1 MGTAL
6 HKAAWFR
13 KIDLAAELIQGSAP
27 TFAPGT
33 EEAKP
38 AKRCVKQES
47 QRFLYT
53 VTLKIINY
61 NRNDMDP
68 DNESS
73 ILSPELLGPVF
84 KIENITLRQAL
95 YNNNTN
101 RRLRLLATFVPDELV
116 FLVEEKA
123 KIVEYQFAVL
133 LLVDIS
139 GLYSLF
145 DEFCNGRYNGSSGL
159 SKIFN
164 LYTSV
169 IIEQVCF
176 KGGDVLKFTENG
188 ILSLWKQNENELLH
202 EVLRRVISCSFAIKE
217 AVQHLEIDF
226 FDLSRVPIKTAIT
239 AGSVTFSV
247 IGEGDVLHYVITGEP
262 VTAVRKAINI
272 SISSDLVLGESAWKH
287 CILSDYVYVIQDKNH
302 VRITKELKKYDSSRI
317 LTGKKNVE
325 IICKPEAG
333 EKNLPKASSSPL
345 DMMKNRNCV
354 AIVQSREIERRIMES
369 EFTSFH
375 HVNAYSMLSKDFR
388 VGRHTILDACKSQ
401 LGVSLKSF
409 VIRSVVEQIE
419 NDRPLEYLTEMRN
432 VTIVSIEVFPVSR
445 AVSEVIYLADKCHAI
460 IAKACENVG
469 CVEDASLRE
478 ASLVFRI
485 VFGVRSYPKNSNHCR
500 FGISCAWKLLRSLR
514 RVTHVDGLSVGVS
527 TGISCCTVIGHVAR
541 HHYAVIGPPITKAEN
556 MMLISHN
563 KARIWMR
570 SKEELKLCLTYIM
583 RFYPQVTCDLDTLV
597 YSGIKKS
604 NFTSAGLINLR
615 GFEKG
620 YVFNFSDREAA
631 DDPDTND
638 LKNAYPI
645 LSRFQESELFGDILD
660 EIGLSDRAH
669 AGILIEPHAH
679 PQGDSRIGK
688 SRVLDAFA
696 TIASDRQI
704 KVHKLVLHPSFAEKP
719 YAVIYKILEQILEAD
734 DCKTMDELER
744 NVSDK
749 LGRVIQADDLCY
761 LNRILRVRFKLS
773 KRYIGDSDWK
783 RHRKSIGIFDK
794 ILKIYN
800 ENRCILLDNVQYMD
814 YMSWQFLAHAAG
826 NKRLVL
832 AMTIL
837 QSESWDELSR
847 VETDICKDKR
857 LLRHTLVGLERGSLS
872 SLACQFL
879 DVQGISL
886 ELHEYAII
894 YRLVTRASVD
904 AFFSFGLARSF
915 ALNSGVTHPGWYEL
929 FLALVVLCCGF
940 DFVSLTPK
948 EAGDMKLIFPEALS
962 ITRISADL
970 LPDEAAPPV
979 PWNKR
984 ARIPV
989 CLANER
995 FWIAESFVEYDI
1007 PELALEIY
1015 ARLSAYEQDIVEC
1028 ASVLGKVFARS
1039 MLEMIIPNHQ
1049 SLRTTTDIP
1058 PAERHLSRYAHCRFM
1073 EFKVSSFQRAVYEQI
1088 PECEKKKFH
1097 ARVVEIYRKD
1107 ARKCAACGGGS
1118 FLRIPGKEKS
1128 KKIVKPSIPIVATSI
1143 VEPLIENRSLKAYSL
1158 ASETKES
1165 EQSVSESRPTDI
1177 AGISIMRT
1185 SFEADNNHEFQKLC
1199 EIRLAKRKGRRQV
1212 GRNSRVHPLT
1222 YEDTDQALNLNSF
1235 GHVDFRNCRCLSVI
1249 DCIFMKLQQ
1258 HIENIDNN
1266 DKIIDFTMEYAAAL
1280 IDFGQPSYA
1289 LRFLA
1294 NADER
1299 NDYLNTHDALKNPA
1313 LYGKMIKKSMI
1324 LCLRGNAYMLL
1335 GNYPQAKTNY
1345 VEALSM
1351 FKHNFS
1357 STEQLTCYKTMY
1369 EKMRQNIR
1377 WTCTYPIV
1385 NVDCYQHEKEAIIR
1399 QNTAACLR
1407 LVSMILMIS
1416 HQEKPAKLAAL
1427 QSILFGFSSYDS
1439 SSFYDQCQ
1447 LYLSIVEIY
1456 GKLGDLQFLS
1466 HVEKYALFAVNHN
1479 HKWNHCEDIVMLGH
1493 VYFSVFKVS
1502 LLRGHLER
1510 AVQFGEK
1517 SLRISKSFHMI
1528 RLELEIL
1535 PLLVQALMRLKRV
1548 CETVDTLQQLRDTA
1562 FEDVDK
1568 SASTWYYALCMDLLL
1583 DAGILVESYEVCA
1596 CYARKILA
1604 GKSDACVLRDSQ
1616 CLRRLLA
1623 GLWSWQLRKG
1633 DLTSTS
1639 FVMSLDFFTTDLR
1652 ADDYSRIITLCK
1664 VGILECHLLLLTRCI
1679 NMKKG
1684 SQMEVLLV
1692 DIEALMRI
1700 LDEVAKTSDCVKPHY
1715 YLLKAYF
1722 GLVHART
1729 LKSKS
1734 YLRKAKKCAELE
1746 KNLMALA
1753 WINHNKNTWKAVS
1766 YNNMARYWEE
1776 NIGYRNAIVWQDV
1789 DMFDI
1794 NDWSNLLYS
1803 LPIPDSYI

>member
-1 MGTAL
+1 
-6 HKAAWFR
+6 
-13 KIDLAAELIQGSAP
+13 
-27 TFAPGT
+27 
-33 EEAKP
+33 
-38 AKRCVKQES
+38 
-47 QRFLYT
+47 
-53 VTLKIINY
+53 
-61 NRNDMDP
+61 
-68 DNESS
+68 
-73 ILSPELLGPVF
+73 
-84 KIENITLRQAL
+84 
-95 YNNNTN
+95 
-101 RRLRLLATFVPDELV
+101 
-116 FLVEEKA
+116 
-123 KIVEYQFAVL
+123 
-133 LLVDIS
+133 
-139 GLYSLF
+139 
-145 DEFCNGRYNGSSGL
+145 
-159 SKIFN
+159 
-164 LYTSV
+164 
-169 IIEQVCF
+169 
-176 KGGDVLKFTENG
+176 
-188 ILSLWKQNENELLH
+188 
-202 EVLRRVISCSFAIKE
+202 
-217 AVQHLEIDF
+217 
-226 FDLSRVPIKTAIT
+226 
-239 AGSVTFSV
+239 
-247 IGEGDVLHYVITGEP
+247 
-262 VTAVRKAINI
+262 
-272 SISSDLVLGESAWKH
+272 
-287 CILSDYVYVIQDKNH
+287 
-302 VRITKELKKYDSSRI
+302 
-317 LTGKKNVE
+317 
-325 IICKPEAG
+325 
-333 EKNLPKASSSPL
+333 
-345 DMMKNRNCV
+345 
-354 AIVQSREIERRIMES
+354 
-369 EFTSFH
+369 
-375 HVNAYSMLSKDFR
+375 
-388 VGRHTILDACKSQ
+388 
-401 LGVSLKSF
+401 
-409 VIRSVVEQIE
+409 
-419 NDRPLEYLTEMRN
+419 
-432 VTIVSIEVFPVSR
+432 
-445 AVSEVIYLADKCHAI
+445 
-460 IAKACENVG
+460 
-469 CVEDASLRE
+469 
-478 ASLVFRI
+478 
-485 VFGVRSYPKNSNHCR
+485 
-500 FGISCAWKLLRSLR
+500 
-514 RVTHVDGLSVGVS
+514 
-527 TGISCCTVIGHVAR
+527 
-541 HHYAVIGPPITKAEN
+541 
-556 MMLISHN
+556 
-563 KARIWMR
+563 
-570 SKEELKLCLTYIM
+570 M
-583 RFYPQVTCDLDTLV
+583 RFYLQVTCDLDTLV

-620 YVFNFSDREAA
+620 YVFNFSDREAT
-631 DDPDTND
+631 DYPDTND

-645 LSRFQESELFGDILD
+645 LSRFEETELFGDILD

-669 AGILIEPHAH
+669 AGILIEVRHYPSIQRQHAHYSPHAH

-696 TIASDRQI
+696 TIASARQI

-749 LGRVIQADDLCY
+749 LGRAIQADDLCY

-773 KRYIGDSDWK
+773 KQYIGDSDWK

-800 ENRCILLDNVQYMD
+800 EKRCILLDDVQYMD

-826 NKRLVL
+826 NKSLVL

-837 QSESWDELSR
+837 QPESWDELSR
-847 VETDICKDKR
+847 VEIDICKDKR
-857 LLRHTLVGLERGSLS
+857 LTRHTLAGLERGSLS

-886 ELHEYAII
+886 ELHDF
-894 YRLVTRASVD
+894 V
-904 AFFSFGLARSF
+904 
-915 ALNSGVTHPGWYEL
+915 LNSGVTNPGWYEL

-948 EAGDMKLIFPEALS
+948 EAGDMNLIFPEALS

-984 ARIPV
+984 ARITV

-995 FWIAESFVEYDI
+995 FWIAQSFVDYDI

-1049 SLRTTTDIP
+1049 SLRTATAIENLIRIRIFECAALQRRSTKVGDLAVCSFKPRSTFSDMHHLLRCRCHLRYIP
-1058 PAERHLSRYAHCRFM
+1058 PAEEHLSRYAHCRFM

-1088 PECEKKKFH
+1088 AESEKKKFH

-1143 VEPLIENRSLKAYSL
+1143 VEPLIENQSLKAYSL
-1158 ASETKES
+1158 A
-1165 EQSVSESRPTDI
+1165 SESRPTDI

-1185 SFEADNNHEFQKLC
+1185 SFKADNNHEFQKLC
-1199 EIRLAKRKGRRQV
+1199 EVRPAKRRGRRQV

-1299 NDYLNTHDALKNPA
+1299 NDYLNTYDALKNPA

-1351 FKHNFS
+1351 FKDNFS

-1377 WTCTYPIV
+1377 WTCTYPTV
-1385 NVDCYQHEKEAIIR
+1385 NVDCYQREKEAIIR

-1407 LVSMILMIS
+1407 LVSIILMIS
-1416 HQEKPAKLAAL
+1416 HRQKPAKLAAL

-1466 HVEKYALFAVNHN
+1466 HVEKYMLFAINHN
-1479 HKWNHCEDIVMLGH
+1479 HKWNHCEDIAMLGH
-1493 VYFSVFKVS
+1493 VYFSMFKVS

-1535 PLLVQALMRLKRV
+1535 PLLIQALMRLKRV

-1583 DAGILVESYEVCA
+1583 DAGILVESYEACA

-1664 VGILECHLLLLTRCI
+1664 ILECHLLLLTRCI

-1692 DIEALMRI
+1692 DIEALMRV

-1722 GLVHART
+1722 SLVHART
-1729 LKSKS
+1729 LTSKS
-1734 YLRKAKKCAELE
+1734 YLRKAKKSAELE

-1753 WINHNKNTWKAVS
+1753 WINHNKNTWKALS